1 MDRFEERILSTYLIG
16 NSLHHRQWSS
26 AASGP
31 HSFPCSV
38 WDNVSSSGNKI
49 MHMFAHG
56 IFPKNWNL
64 VSNKELD
71 DKE

>member
-1 MDRFEERILSTYLIG
+1 
-16 NSLHHRQWSS
+16 
-26 AASGP
+26 
-31 HSFPCSV
+31 
-38 WDNVSSSGNKI
+38 